1 MPLELEMLN
10 NPHNFTNVI
19 NYLRR
24 ENPWRDPLF
33 HQSAQQSQQESPI
46 NHSGCAGR
54 WWYQGI
60 FCWLRQKILRQYFVF
75 IFLLFTFA
83 SFSTLSNVEL
93 SKKIC
98 TTWRSKGFL
107 AAENL
112 TKSFNGP
119 LEWKFSWTFITRRG
133 GSSHELR
140 SECETRQT
148 NDRTWVR

>member
-1 MPLELEMLN
+1 MPLELEMLS
-10 NPHNFTNVI
+10 NPYNFTSVI

-24 ENPWRDPLF
+24 ENPVKRPIVPPISPTAPTRVTY
-33 HQSAQQSQQESPI
+33 QSFRL
-46 NHSGCAGR
+46 C

-107 AAENL
+107 AAENI